1 MRPPT
6 IAGSLRLILATSAS
20 LTALQS
26 QARAQDATELPGL
39 VVEARKKQLNATST
53 RLDTASTSA
62 GSGVAA
68 GASTTANWDGL
79 EAASSGI
86 TGASTTVI
94 TRAQIERSPQAT
106 LADIIGR
113 EAGVQTSSLYGG
125 VNGAGTTV
133 DLRGF
138 GVTGPSNTLVL
149 INGRR
154 LNDWDL
160 PGFDLSTIA
169 KESIER
175 IEITR
180 GNSGAVLYGD
190 GAVGGVI
197 NIVTR
202 AGIGLPNQTRV
213 EGGVGSFA
221 SREGNFSTSGTSGV
235 FSYFVSGNAFYSDGY
250 RDNNETQQKSAV
262 GDFRWTFAKGSVY
275 LNIAAD
281 DQKLGLPGPR
291 NITALLDQLRD
302 DRRGTNTPFDYAD
315 KQGARG
321 TLGFT
326 YMLQP
331 GVEAIVD
338 GGVRTKA
345 QQAGFFPR
353 FFDSYLDTNLTTTS
367 LTPRLSINQ
376 PLFGLRSR
384 ILTGI
389 DFYDTD
395 YQSDRSRFKGE
406 APIHIYNGGQQ
417 TLAAYGQDTVSI
429 SPTTDLSAGGRIQQN
444 KTTASD
450 TFDPTA
456 PNNGP
461 FTFSPPGVPL
471 DKTETNHAWHLGV
484 EQNIAPGLIL
494 FARAAQSFRV
504 ANIDERIGASP
515 VFVPTNFDL
524 RTQKSHDWEAGLRLR
539 FGTFN
544 IQSSY
549 YAMQLTDEIHFD
561 PVNFVNTNLDPT
573 RRQGVE
579 TIANW
584 QLTQDVRLRGNL
596 TYTDAEF
603 RSGPFAGNK
612 VPMVS
617 PWTGNAG
624 VSWNIIGPQLWI
636 DAGIRYFSERYLDGD
651 EINAKAVFKVPTTT
665 LVDLKVGGEKDHF
678 FWSAAAQNL
687 FDRKYYDYGLDAS
700 SPGFPFYSFY
710 PQPGRTVVLKA
721 GTTW

>member
-1 MRPPT
+1 MRPRS
-6 IAGSLRLILATSAS
+6 IAGSLHVVLIALVS
-20 LTALQS
+20 LTGLIS
-26 QARAQDATELPGL
+26 QARAQQSTELPEV
-39 VVEARKKQLNATST
+39 VVETRKKQVNVTNT
-53 RLDTASTSA
+53 RLGPGTGGTPAESGAAPDGPATGNVA
-62 GSGVAA
+62 GS
-68 GASTTANWDGL
+68 ASG
-79 EAASSGI
+79 SGGI
-86 TGASTTVI
+86 TGASTTII
-94 TRAQIERSPQAT
+94 TREDIERSPQAT

-113 EAGVQTSSLYGG
+113 EAGVQTSSFYGG

-169 KESIER
+169 RESVER

-202 AGIGLPNQTRV
+202 SGVGVPSQTRV

-221 SREGNFSTSGTSGV
+221 TKEGNFSSSGSSGL
-235 FSYFVSGNAFYSDGY
+235 FSYFINGNAFYSDGY
-250 RDNNETQQKSAV
+250 RDNNETQQKSIV

-281 DQKLGLPGPR
+281 DQKLGLPG
-291 NITALLDQLRD
+291 TRD
-302 DRRGTNTPFDYAD
+302 INPFVDELHGDRRGTSTPFNYAD

-326 YMLQP
+326 YMLGR
-331 GVEAIVD
+331 GVELIVD
-338 GGVRTKA
+338 GGARTKA
-345 QQAGFFPR
+345 QQGAFFFSPTAG
-353 FFDSYLDTNLTTTS
+353 SYIDTDLTTLS
-367 LTPRLSINQ
+367 LTPRFNITQ
-376 PLFGLRSR
+376 PFFGLPSR
-384 ILTGI
+384 IITGI
-389 DFYDTD
+389 DVYDTD
-395 YQSDRSRFKGE
+395 YESGRSKFKGD
-406 APIHIYNGGQQ
+406 APIHVYNGGQQ
-417 TLAAYGQDTVSI
+417 TLAAYWQQTLSV

-444 KTTASD
+444 KTTARD
-450 TFDPTA
+450 TFDITA
-456 PNNGP
+456 PNGGP
-461 FTFSPPGVPL
+461 GTFSPPGTPL
-471 DKTETNHAWHLGV
+471 DQSETNHAWHLGI
-484 EQNIAPGLIL
+484 EQKIVPGIIA

-504 ANIDERIGASP
+504 ANIDERVGASP
-515 VFVPTNFDL
+515 IFVPTDFDL

-539 FGTFN
+539 FGSFS

-549 YAMQLTDEIHFD
+549 YQMELTDEIHFD
-561 PVNFVNTNLDPT
+561 PLNFVNTNLDPT

-579 TIANW
+579 TIATW
-584 QLTQDVRLRGNL
+584 QVTRDVRLRGNL

-603 RSGPFAGNK
+603 RAGPFAGNK

-624 VSWNIIGPQLWI
+624 VSWNILGPQLWI
-636 DAGIRYFSERYLDGD
+636 DAGVRYFSQRFLDGD
-651 EINAKAVFKVPTTT
+651 EINANAVYKVPTTT
-665 LVDLKVGGEKDHF
+665 LVDVKIGGQQDKF
-678 FWSAAAQNL
+678 FWSAATQNL
-687 FDRKYYDYGLDAS
+687 FDRKYYDYGLDQGA
-700 SPGFPFYSFY
+700 PFYSFY
-710 PQPGRTVVLKA
+710 PQPGRTFMVKA